1 MIKFALIT
9 NFNITEKANAALA
22 VAEKLLQFG
31 ECKILFSNYS
41 QDKITRLNRS
51 RASYVYLPNDQ
62 LYKQADIIIVLGGDG
77 TILQAAQLLHG
88 RGVPLL
94 GVNLGHKGFL
104 TELERDELW
113 RLREA
118 ARGEYSLQRRMML
131 DAELLRQGRVIA
143 SGSALNDVAV
153 NGIVN
158 MVRLAAYG
166 DGERIMEFSADGLIV
181 ATPTGATAYSLAAG
195 GPLMEPDAESIL
207 LTPVCA
213 HTLSARCFVLSPGR
227 LVTIRP
233 LEMDGRRAVFSVD
246 GSGPVELQEGDEIR
260 VRRSNFVTWMALLKG
275 KSFYETAFDK
285 LSDRS

>member
-1 MIKFALIT
+1 MKNVILTPNPYRDRNFA
-9 NFNITEKANAALA
+9 A
-22 VAEKLLQFG
+22 VRSAMQ
-31 ECKILFSNYS
+31 ILKDAGLRVSLCLPFEVDRGYELPKDLRFS
-41 QDKITRLNRS
+41 RLDRE
-51 RASYVYLPNDQ
+51 LPN
-62 LYKQADIIIVLGGDG
+62 ADAIVCFGGDG

-207 LTPVCA
+207 LTPICA

>member
-1 MIKFALIT
+1 MKLEGHILLCPNPHRDLGLSCTREARELLLNEGCEVKISPLLSEGMEEGFPDDLPLCPMEEGLRRARLVIT
-9 NFNITEKANAALA
+9 F
-22 VAEKLLQFG
+22 
-31 ECKILFSNYS
+31 
-41 QDKITRLNRS
+41 
-51 RASYVYLPNDQ
+51 
-62 LYKQADIIIVLGGDG
+62 GGDG

-227 LVTIRP
+227 LVTMRP